1 MASLRAE
8 LGSEWSEDSAADVN
22 VAESLSWNSM
32 ESVDVDDGLLALG
45 SVSRESS
52 EAVVVERS

>member
-22 VAESLSWNSM
+22 VAESLSWNGV
-32 ESVDVDDGLLALG
+32 ESVDVNDGLLALDSG
-45 SVSRESS
+45 SRESS
-52 EAVVVERS
+52 EAVVVEKS